1 MSTTNGPRGL
11 IPQRLAL
18 PPGAVRAALG
28 KVWATGPLL
37 SRIIAALLGGY
48 GLAALTSVATLLL
61 PMRLTEAVLTGLML
75 SFLVYVGAVIW
86 VFAVRSATRAW
97 VGLAIAAVP
106 LGLAAWWVTQGDA
119 A

>member
-1 MSTTNGPRGL
+1 MALSNRTHQRQPQSHAAVAFAGTRHSVEGLENAFALILGHAGP
-11 IPQRLAL
+11 
-18 PPGAVRAALG
+18 
-28 KVWATGPLL
+28 
-37 SRIIAALLGGY
+37 
-48 GLAALTSVATLLL
+48 
-61 PMRLTEAVLTGLML
+61 AVLTGLML

-106 LGLAAWWVTQGDA
+106 LGLAAWWVTQGGA